1 MSLSISTAAPD
12 SDDARA
18 LLDALSDTLAA
29 ITGDSGRSSF
39 DPADVRGPGARFVI
53 ARDASGEAVGCGAYR
68 PLQPGVAE
76 LKRMFARTRGGGIG
90 RSLLAE
96 LEHSAAA
103 DGFRE
108 LWLETRRVNLTAV
121 AFYRAHGYREIPNY
135 GRYIGRP
142 EAICFGKTLAS
153 MEAAA

>member
-1 MSLSISTAAPD
+1 MSLSINTAAPD
-12 SDDARA
+12 SDEAQA

-39 DPADVRGPGARFVI
+39 DPADVGGPGARFVI

-68 PLQPGVAE
+68 PLQPGIAE

-90 RSLLAE
+90 SSLLAE
-96 LEHSAAA
+96 LERSAAA
-103 DGFRE
+103 DGYRE

-142 EAICFGKTLAS
+142 EAICFGKTLGA

>member
-1 MSLSISTAAPD
+1 MSLSISTTAPD

-76 LKRMFARTRGGGIG
+76 LKRMFARTRSGGIG

-103 DGFRE
+103 DGYRE

-121 AFYRAHGYREIPNY
+121 AFYRAHGYREIPNF

-142 EAICFGKTLAS
+142 EAICFSKTLAAK
-153 MEAAA
+153 EAAA

>member
-1 MSLSISTAAPD
+1 MSLSITTAAPD
-12 SDDARA
+12 SDEARG

-68 PLQPGVAE
+68 PLQPGIAE
-76 LKRMFARTRGGGIG
+76 LKRMFARTRSGGIG

-103 DGFRE
+103 DGYRE

-121 AFYRAHGYREIPNY
+121 AFYRAHGYREIPNF

-142 EAICFGKTLAS
+142 EAICFSKTLAAN
-153 MEAAA
+153 EAAA

>member
-1 MSLSISTAAPD
+1 MSLRIDTADPD
-12 SDDARA
+12 SAAARP
-18 LLDALSDTLAA
+18 LLEALSDTLAA

-53 ARDASGEAVGCGAYR
+53 AFDASGEAVGCGAYR
-68 PLQPGVAE
+68 PLQAGVAE
-76 LKRMFARTRGGGIG
+76 LKRMFARTRGSGIG

-96 LEHSAAA
+96 LERSAAA
-103 DGFRE
+103 DGYRE
-108 LWLETRRVNLTAV
+108 LWLETRRVNLAAV
-121 AFYRAHGYREIPNY
+121 AFYRAHGYREIPNF

-142 EAICFGKTLAS
+142 EAVCFGKTLAA